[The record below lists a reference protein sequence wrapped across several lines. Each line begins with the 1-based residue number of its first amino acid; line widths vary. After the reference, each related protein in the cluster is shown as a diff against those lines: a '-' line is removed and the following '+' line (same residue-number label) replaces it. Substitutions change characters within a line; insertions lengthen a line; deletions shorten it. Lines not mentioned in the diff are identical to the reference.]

1 MLTPRE
7 NSPLPKKKSSLEE
20 DRTHDAASSRTV
32 SPTHYQLSYSGPTET
47 DERGRTAKVCGS
59 RERRRGVVSTCF

>member
-7 NSPLPKKKSSLEE
+7 KYISPPLEKFSSEE

-32 SPTHYQLSYSGPTET
+32 SPTHYQRAIPAPNDNDNDDDDDDDDGNKPMMT
-47 DERGRTAKVCGS
+47 DDG
-59 RERRRGVVSTCF
+59 